1 MSVEQDPL
9 ELAHTGPCVRIAQIT
24 DTHLEE
30 RAGGTLLGMDTDN
43 SLRHVLHLLR
53 GAGQPPDLILATGD
67 LASNGSEAAYRRLRA
82 CFDALGI
89 GWYWLP
95 GNHDDTRLM
104 SAALSDGAPMRRCL
118 RIGGWQIL
126 LLDSTVP
133 GEVGGRLG
141 ERQLRELDALLAER
155 PDMPALVCL
164 HHQPVPI
171 GCAWLDQQKVADG
184 DAFLDVLARRPQVRG
199 VIWGHVHQEFSCRRG
214 EALLLAAPSTCIQ
227 FAPHSE
233 DFALD
238 DTAPGM
244 RWLELM
250 PDGRIRTSVERVSGI
265 DFSFDRDSG
274 GYL

>member
-1 MSVEQDPL
+1 MSAEHEPL
-9 ELAHTGPCVRIAQIT
+9 ELEHAGPCVRIAQIT

-30 RAGGTLLGMDTDN
+30 RAGGALLGMDTDD
-43 SLRHVLHLLR
+43 SLQHVLQLVR
-53 GAGQPPDLILATGD
+53 AAARAPDLILATGD
-67 LASNGSEAAYRRLRA
+67 LASNGSEAAYRRLRGY
-82 CFDALGI
+82 FDSLGV

-104 SAALSDGAPMRRCL
+104 SAALSDGASMRRCL

-155 PDMPALVCL
+155 PAMPALVCL

-171 GCAWLDQQKVADG
+171 GCAWLDEQKVADA
-184 DAFLDVLARRPQVRG
+184 DAFLDVLGRHRQVRG

-227 FAPHSE
+227 FAPRSA

-238 DTAPGM
+238 ELAPGM

-250 PDGRIRTSVERVSGI
+250 PDGHIQTRVERVSGI